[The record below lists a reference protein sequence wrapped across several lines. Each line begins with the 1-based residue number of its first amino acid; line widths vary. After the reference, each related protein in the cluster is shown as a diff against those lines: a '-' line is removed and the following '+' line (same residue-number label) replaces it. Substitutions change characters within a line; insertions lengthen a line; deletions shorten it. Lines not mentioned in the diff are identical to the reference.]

1 MKKIS
6 IILMTICSI
15 LPTVS
20 NSAQTDVHAQ
30 ALFMQ
35 ALNINNVTNMDF
47 GQLEFDSN
55 DPGGIIS
62 LANDG
67 TLTTGTSG
75 YIAEQTGTAGSF
87 TINATAGEL
96 LTISCTTSAVLS
108 HAQDGNKVLGLF
120 SINYSVGGMTL
131 ICTGSGAT
139 VNSTGLD
146 VINVGASL
154 QVPSGSV
161 ASQGSYSTQNAGGT
175 PVGFSVVYQ

>member
-6 IILMTICSI
+6 IFLMTICLI

-35 ALNINNVTNMDF
+35 ALNITNVTSMDF
-47 GQLEFDSN
+47 GQLEFNAD

-67 TLTTGTSG
+67 TLTPGASG

-96 LTISCTTSAVLS
+96 LTISCSTSAVLV
-108 HAQDGNKVLGLF
+108 HAQDANKELSLF
-120 SINYSVGGMTL
+120 SINYSVGGVTL
-131 ICTGSGAT
+131 ICTGSGAA
-139 VNSTGLD
+139 VNSAGMN
-146 VINVGASL
+146 VINVGGSL

-161 ASQGSYSTQNAGGT
+161 ATQGAYSTQNTGGT
-175 PVGFSVVYQ
+175 PVIFSVVYQ